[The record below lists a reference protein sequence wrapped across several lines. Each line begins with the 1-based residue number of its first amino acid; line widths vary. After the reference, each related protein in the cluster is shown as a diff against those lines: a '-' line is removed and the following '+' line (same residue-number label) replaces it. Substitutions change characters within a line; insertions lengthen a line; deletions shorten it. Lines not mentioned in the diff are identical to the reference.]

1 MKRYI
6 NLIKDTHTTHQRRQ
20 RAVQVAGVLTATLLV
35 VWLGTLGYRLS
46 NQDAIA
52 QSPGTSLT
60 ASAAAAVQDMQAQ
73 LQVSTTSVY
82 SN

>member
-6 NLIKDTHTTHQRRQ
+6 NHIKDTHTPHERRQ
-20 RAVQVAGVLTATLLV
+20 RAVQISGVLTVALCA
-35 VWLGTLGYRLS
+35 VWLSTLGYRLANHDS
-46 NQDAIA
+46 VA
-52 QSPGTSLT
+52 QSPDASLT
-60 ASAAAAVQDMQAQ
+60 ASAAAAAQSAQAQ